1 MPGLEKVLEKI
12 GAKKGKKPQEE
23 LTEEESCA
31 QDGQA
36 IMIVKLQHGG
46 RGELRDEGDRC
57 KCYRIWHF
65 KYRLGVY

>member
-23 LTEEESCA
+23 LTEEESCT

-36 IMIVKLQHGG
+36 IMIVKLQYGG
-46 RGELRDEGDRC
+46 GGNYEMREIDVNVKEYGTSNTG
-57 KCYRIWHF
+57 
-65 KYRLGVY
+65 